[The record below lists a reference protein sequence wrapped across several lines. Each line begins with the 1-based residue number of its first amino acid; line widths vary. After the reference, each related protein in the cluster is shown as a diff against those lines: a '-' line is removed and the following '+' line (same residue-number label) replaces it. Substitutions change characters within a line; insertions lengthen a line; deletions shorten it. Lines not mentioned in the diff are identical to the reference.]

1 MAKKEENKVVCPKCK
16 SQNIKYADA
25 TYRCLDCG
33 CEWRLADDEQPKT
46 QSLTIRNSTMEFL
59 IFQAEGK
66 EQGVEVFYRGENLWA
81 TQKAMSILFD
91 VGIPDISKHLKN
103 IFETGELK
111 KEATVSKMEIVVKR
125 GFRGE
130 VPEQIDFYSLDAII
144 AVGYRVN
151 SIRATQFR
159 QWATAVLRQFAIRG
173 YVLDRKRMENGTFLG
188 EDYFE
193 HLLAEIREIRLSERR
208 FYQKLTDI
216 YATAIDYNRDA
227 PTTRMF
233 FRMIQNKIHF
243 AVHGRTAAELIVE
256 RADAEK
262 EHMGLTTW
270 ENAPDGKIVKTDVS
284 IAKNYLKQMELED
297 MGRIVTAV
305 LEFAESRAKRHIPM
319 TMEDWAKRID
329 AYLSS
334 DERPLLDN
342 AGSVSHEEAVM
353 HAETEFEKYRI
364 IQDRLFESDFDKYLG
379 ELPFDDDPK
388 DQ

>member
-1 MAKKEENKVVCPKCK
+1 MDDFSKQMKMVLYQSDEGDVSVNAY
-16 SQNIKYADA
+16 IK
-25 TYRCLDCG
+25 
-33 CEWRLADDEQPKT
+33 DET
-46 QSLTIRNSTMEFL
+46 
-59 IFQAEGK
+59 
-66 EQGVEVFYRGENLWA
+66 LWI
-81 TQKAMSILFD
+81 TQKAMAELFG
-91 VGIPDISKHLKN
+91 VGVPAVSKHLAN
-103 IFETGELK
+103 IYEEGELDK
-111 KEATVSKMEIVVKR
+111 AATISKMETVQQEGNREVKR
-125 GFRGE
+125 Q
-130 VPEQIDFYSLDAII
+130 VVMYSLDAVI

-159 QWATAVLRQFAIRG
+159 QWATSVLRQYAIRG
-173 YVLDRKRMENGTFLG
+173 YVLDKKRMENGTFLG

-216 YATAIDYNRDA
+216 YATSVDYNRDA

-233 FRMIQNKIHF
+233 FKMVQNKMHY

-256 RADAEK
+256 RADADK

-305 LEFAESRAKRHIPM
+305 LEFAESRAKRRIPM

-329 AYLSS
+329 AYLTS

-342 AGSVSHEEAVM
+342 AGRVSHEEAVL
-353 HAETEFEKYRI
+353 HAQTEFEKYRI
-364 IQDRLFESDFDKYLG
+364 VQDKLFQSDFDKYLG
-379 ELPFDDDPK
+379 ALPLEEGTSEN
-388 DQ
+388 Q

>member
-1 MAKKEENKVVCPKCK
+1 MVIRKE
-16 SQNIKYADA
+16 
-25 TYRCLDCG
+25 
-33 CEWRLADDEQPKT
+33 
-46 QSLTIRNSTMEFL
+46 IRNSTAEFL
-59 IFQAEGK
+59 IFQAEAK
-66 EQGVEVFYRGENLWA
+66 EQGIEVMYAEDTIWC
-81 TQKAMSILFD
+81 TQKAMAALFD
-91 VGIPDISKHLKN
+91 VGVPAISKHLAN
-103 IFETGELK
+103 VFETGELK
-111 KEATVSKMEIVVKR
+111 EDATISKMETVQQEGNREVKR
-125 GFRGE
+125 M
-130 VPEQIDFYSLDAII
+130 VVMYKLDAII

-173 YVLDRKRMENGTFLG
+173 YVLDRKRMENGAFLG

-216 YATAIDYNRDA
+216 YATSMDYNKDA
-227 PTTRMF
+227 PTTRLF
-233 FRMIQNKIHF
+233 FKRIQNKMHY
-243 AVHGRTAAELIVE
+243 AVHQHTAAELIME

-284 IAKNYLKQMELED
+284 IAKNYLNEVELED
-297 MGRIVTAV
+297 MGHIVTAV
-305 LEFAESRAKRHIPM
+305 LDFAESRAKRHIPM

-334 DERPLLDN
+334 DERPLLDD
-342 AGSVSHEEAVM
+342 AGSVSHEEAVL

-364 IQDRLFESDFDKYLG
+364 IQDQLFQSDFDRYLG
-379 ELPFDDDPK
+379 ALPFEEDIK
-388 DQ
+388 